1 MKKIFSTLCVL
12 LGLAAGAQ
20 AQQASSDLMIT
31 EFQWRSISGTDNLE
45 FVEIM
50 NTTNAPL
57 NIKGVKVQY
66 NTTLKYTFPDTTLA
80 PYAIILLAHYP
91 DRLRT
96 EYGIDS
102 NQTIIDLGTSGL
114 SNSGATIYLRTEN
127 NVLLDSVKYTTSL
140 GNITG
145 RTIEFCD
152 LTADNKISTTGWA
165 ESTTP
170 VLKDD
175 GTQNSVGGKLMFGT
189 PGFLAVGC
197 EWPRA
202 AVVDPCLGVT
212 IAATA
217 EGCGENAEVLNAT
230 GGVAPYTYAWSNG
243 ASTAAAT
250 NLVAGE
256 TYTVT
261 VADANGC
268 ETILT
273 YEAVACPVVDPCIGV
288 TIEATAEGCGE
299 NAEVLNAAGGVA
311 PYTYTWSNGEATA
324 VVTNLVA
331 GETYTVTVA
340 DANGCETIL
349 TYEAVACPVVD
360 PCLNVTISYELDAC
374 DTSAEVKNVTG
385 GTAPY
390 TYAWSTGETTEQITG
405 LVLSETYTVTITDAN
420 GCEVIETFV
429 QQVCPAVNQVA
440 AGFEMNVY
448 PNPANHTAVLALAT
462 AQMVDLRIELVNV
475 MGQVIYSQEIAQN
488 GEMIHNLPVADF
500 TAGVYFVKVSSKE
513 GVATMRLIIAK

>member
-127 NVLLDSVKYTTSL
+127 NVVLDSVKYSTSL

-152 LTADNKISTTGWA
+152 LTADNKLSTSGWT

-170 VLKDD
+170 VLKAD

-202 AVVDPCLGVT
+202 A
-212 IAATA
+212 
-217 EGCGENAEVLNAT
+217 
-230 GGVAPYTYAWSNG
+230 
-243 ASTAAAT
+243 
-250 NLVAGE
+250 
-256 TYTVT
+256 
-261 VADANGC
+261 
-268 ETILT
+268 
-273 YEAVACPVVDPCIGV
+273 VVDPCIGV